1 METLT
6 LTPAYG
12 RDYTSKAAVQ
22 QGWSDGLDFIIQNFG
37 HKYEGKPINKP
48 QADEI
53 PATVHIRYNKL
64 QRIAVINPTPT
75 ETAKQ

>member
-12 RDYTSKAAVQ
+12 RDYSSKAAVQ
-22 QGWSDGLDFIIQNFG
+22 DDWRAGKDFIIANAF
-37 HKYEGKPINKP
+37 HKYDGKPINKP

-53 PATVHIRYNKL
+53 PTTVHIRYNKL
-64 QRIAVINPTPT
+64 RRIAVINPEVNTS
-75 ETAKQ
+75 EA

>member
-12 RDYTSKAAVQ
+12 RDYTSRAAVTTAWQ
-22 QGWSDGLDFIIQNFG
+22 SGKDFIIQNFG
-37 HKYEGKPINKP
+37 HRYEGKPVNKP

-53 PATVHIRYNKL
+53 PATVYIRYRHL
-64 QRIAVINPTPT
+64 TRIAVINPEVKTS
-75 ETAKQ
+75 ET